1 MQMGIFCNFWPVIV
15 SSGSNLIAL
24 SGLLQNTRLY
34 RCRVIL
40 LRTNIIIIIIL
51 FLILIKLAEG
61 DVIIDRA
68 DNNDNTFHR
77 MKIY

>member
-1 MQMGIFCNFWPVIV
+1 MQMRIFCNFWPVIV

-40 LRTNIIIIIIL
+40 LRTNIIIL
-51 FLILIKLAEG
+51 FLILIKLG